1 MPAQKISLSINE
13 LLAEIKRR
21 QSKLPRLRKLAARLQ
36 RKLDAVTSEIAAL
49 GGALSSKPGRKPG
62 PKPGRKAAAKA
73 PKARKGARRPKNE
86 ITLAEAIIKVLDKET
101 PKNAAAIIAG
111 ITKLGYKSSSKNLPT
126 IIYQTLAKDKR
137 VRKTGRGLY
146 ALKD

>member
-21 QSKLPRLRKLAARLQ
+21 QSKLPRLKKLAARLQ
-36 RKLDAVTSEIAAL
+36 RKLDAVNAEIVEL
-49 GGALSSKPGRKPG
+49 GGTGWVN
-62 PKPGRKAAAKA
+62 PGRKATK
-73 PKARKGARRPKNE
+73 KARKAGRRPKNE
-86 ITLAEAIIKVLDKET
+86 LTLAEAIIKVLDKEK

-126 IIYQTLAKDKR
+126 IIYQALSKDKR
-137 VRKTGRGLY
+137 VRRTGRGLY

>member
-1 MPAQKISLSINE
+1 MPAHKISLSINE

-21 QSKLPRLRKLAARLQ
+21 QSKLPRLKKLAARLQ

-49 GGALSSKPGRKPG
+49 GGALPSKPGRKPG
-62 PKPGRKAAAKA
+62 PKPGRKAAG
-73 PKARKGARRPKNE
+73 KARKSARRPKNE

-137 VRKTGRGLY
+137 VRKSGRGLY
-146 ALKD
+146 VLKD